1 MLAVIKTGGKQ
12 YLVREKDVI
21 DIEKMEGEAGTEIT
35 FSDVLLLADEKA
47 ENVNLDKKKLADA
60 LVKGK
65 IVEQGRAPKVVIVK
79 QKPKKRYKLKKGH
92 RQPFTRVEIA
102 KIA

>member
-47 ENVNLDKKKLADA
+47 EN
-60 LVKGK
+60 
-65 IVEQGRAPKVVIVK
+65 
-79 QKPKKRYKLKKGH
+79 
-92 RQPFTRVEIA
+92 
-102 KIA
+102 